1 MKKSLLYLLIVL
13 INITLVAET
22 RVALVVGNSQ
32 YKAWGEL
39 ENPKND
45 AKDMKNLLESRGF
58 DVLYGTD
65 LTRLEFEDLID
76 KFRSKLNKYEDSV
89 GVFYFSGHGME
100 IAHSNYL
107 IPVDSKGP
115 KRYLNISLKKVID
128 DMSETKNR
136 LNIIILDACRDNP
149 FIRNFKG
156 FNKGGGF
163 SKIDT
168 PPRGLLIAYATEAE
182 KTASDGNGNQKNGLF
197 TKYLLQYMQQPLP
210 LYSVFRKTR
219 QAVDKESNHEQFPAI
234 YDNTVG
240 NFFFTQ
246 PKSKK
251 VEKST
256 TSISTSTLSHIPLYC
271 DYQDNDF
278 D

>member
-1 MKKSLLYLLIVL
+1 MKKTLLYLFIVL
-13 INITLVAET
+13 TNVTLVAQT
-22 RVALVVGNSQ
+22 KVALVIGNSK

-65 LTRLEFEDLID
+65 LTRNDFEDLID
-76 KFRSKLNKYEDSV
+76 EFRNKLAKYENSI
-89 GVFYFSGHGME
+89 GLFYFSGHGME
-100 IAHSNYL
+100 IDHSNYL
-107 IPVDSKGP
+107 IPIDSNSP
-115 KRYLNISLKKVID
+115 KRYLNIELNRVID
-128 DMSETKNR
+128 DMSKAENR

-149 FIRNFKG
+149 FIRTFKG

-168 PPRGLLIAYATEAE
+168 PPRGLLIAYATEAG
-182 KTASDGNGNQKNGLF
+182 KMASDGDETQKNGLF

-219 QAVDKESNHEQFPAI
+219 EAVDKESSHEQFPAI

-246 PKSKK
+246 PKSKEI
-251 VEKST
+251 EKST
-256 TSISTSTLSHIPLYC
+256 TSTSASTLLHIPLYC
-271 DYQDNDF
+271 DYQGNDF